1 MASDSV
7 DKLTEQLAGT
17 TVESSTELVYKR
29 KDATFKLNTAEDAK
43 ALVEAIE
50 SFDNMKAL
58 RLEGNT
64 LGIDAAAAVG
74 EALKKHPE
82 FEKALWSD
90 MFTGRLKTEIPQAL
104 KHLGA
109 GIMAA
114 GAQLVELDLSDNAFG
129 PNAMNG
135 LVDFLPSKSCYTLQV
150 LKLNNNGLG
159 ITGGKML
166 AKCLTECYENSLS
179 TGNPLA
185 LKVFVSGRNRLENEG
200 TKALSQVFKKLGTL
214 ENISMPQNGINA
226 PGISALAD
234 ALMTNTGLKILNLND
249 NTLTEKGAKHIAQ
262 VLPKL
267 ENLEVINFGDC
278 LIRNAGAVEIAKV
291 LTENNNKL
299 KELILSGNEIKQAG
313 ANSII
318 ESIEKK
324 EHLVKI
330 DLDANQFGEGGCAVI
345 KGLFEAMNKEDI
357 LASLSDDEGSD
368 DEEDD
373 DGDGEE
379 EGEEE
384 EEEEDDDDDDDEYE
398 DIDEIQD
405 SEIQINK
412 DKSVTPQKPKDPSI
426 TPQKQI
432 KVSAADFLAFPS
444 PTKLQQMGDERGVA
458 IKHELGDEDKDIEKL
473 VDTIFRIST
482 VVTETDK
489 KTKQAANQCADELL
503 EPVLTDSDSSGSL
516 FTNTFLVKLGV
527 IKGEDKKYKPPED
540 VSGPLLVLTHIIQQE
555 YVSRFSREILQVF
568 ISKPHPVFDKAST
581 ARHEL
586 LQTLYAF

>member
-1 MASDSV
+1 MASDSI

-43 ALVEAIE
+43 ELIEAIE

-109 GIMAA
+109 GIMSA

-179 TGNPLA
+179 TGKPLA

-200 TKALSQVFKKLGTL
+200 TKALSQVFEKLGTL
-214 ENISMPQNGINA
+214 ENISMPQNGINP

-234 ALMTNTGLKILNLND
+234 ALKTNTSLKILNLND
-249 NTLTEKGAKHIAQ
+249 NTLTEKGAKLIAQ

-291 LTENNNKL
+291 LNENNNKL
-299 KELILSGNEIKQAG
+299 KELILSGNEIRQAG

-318 ESIEKK
+318 ESMEKK
-324 EHLVKI
+324 EHLEKI
-330 DLDANQFGEGGCAVI
+330 DLDANQFGEEGCAVI

-357 LASLSDDEGSD
+357 LASLSDDEGSED
-368 DEEDD
+368 EDD
-373 DGDGEE
+373 DGEE
-379 EGEEE
+379 DEEEEE
-384 EEEEDDDDDDDEYE
+384 EEEEDDDEDE
-398 DIDEIQD
+398 DEIQE

-444 PTKLQQMGDERGVA
+444 PTKLQQMGEERGVA

-482 VVTETDK
+482 VVTETDE

-581 ARHEL
+581 ARHGL